1 MYIKKLQQHYKS
13 SEASTKILEQ
23 ILFLAS
29 TLNSEGKLQKFQN
42 CNPDKICFTQA
53 VSAGSW
59 ITWTKLDKDIP
70 SIEKKETELCSLKQR
85 NTKGKEEK
93 GLLHKPSSELHAR
106 KKWRHVQKVNIDF
119 WTEQL

>member
-59 ITWTKLDKDIP
+59 IT
-70 SIEKKETELCSLKQR
+70 
-85 NTKGKEEK
+85 
-93 GLLHKPSSELHAR
+93 
-106 KKWRHVQKVNIDF
+106 
-119 WTEQL
+119 